1 MMRKPRNSLTSAY
14 VTQTVVPLTDNP
26 DLATDAI
33 PKSCYDLRILQSL
46 RRIIRSVDLHSRKL
60 LMQRNITGP
69 QLACLLAM
77 NEHGRLTAT
86 SLAREVHLSPSTI
99 VGILD
104 RLEQKALVERH
115 RSSQDRRVVILSIT
129 QAGRELAE
137 AAPSP
142 LQETLSN
149 SLRSLPEI
157 EQVSITLSL
166 EKIVALME
174 AGTLDAVPALV
185 SDPLIPLI
193 RDKTEEFS
201 KT

>member
-1 MMRKPRNSLTSAY
+1 MKKPKNILASAN

-26 DLATDAI
+26 DLAADAI
-33 PKSCYDLRILQSL
+33 PKSSYDLRILRSL

-60 LMQRNITGP
+60 FMQRNITGP
-69 QLACLLAM
+69 QLACLLAV
-77 NEHGRLTAT
+77 NEHGQLTAS

-115 RSSQDRRVVILSIT
+115 RSSQDRRVVIIKIT
-129 QAGRELAE
+129 QAGRGLAD

-142 LQETLSN
+142 LQETLAN

-166 EKIVALME
+166 EKIVALLE
-174 AGTLDAVPALV
+174 ADILDAAPDLETGPV
-185 SDPLIPLI
+185 IG
-193 RDKTEEFS
+193 DKSEECI